1 MNEENT
7 KYLYDKY
14 PEIFAD
20 KDKSM
25 QETCMYWGLECGDG
39 WFTIL
44 DKMCSNIQCRVDNPP
59 SICKDPVW
67 LQKTKIIASHICWN
81 TAVMNFFSW
90 VYLRNIPKAYPSTDS
105 KAPLYQTQW
114 NKYYKWQTRL
124 QWRSEYKNPP
134 FDAYR
139 QVVAA
144 QVKEKFGTLRFYYSG
159 GDDYIRGVVSM
170 AESMSGHTCE
180 ACGSTDKTVRPN
192 KAFWIAIR
200 CNDCRKKGM

>member
-1 MNEENT
+1 MNKKNT
-7 KYLYDKY
+7 KYLYDTY
-14 PEIFAD
+14 PKIFSE
-20 KDKSM
+20 KNKSA
-25 QETCMYWGLECGDG
+25 QESCMYWGLECGDG

-44 DKMCSNIQCRVDNPP
+44 DEMCSNIQCRVDNPP

-105 KAPLYQTQW
+105 KAPLHQTQW

-124 QWRSEYKNPP
+124 QWRSEYKDPP

-139 QVVAA
+139 QVVAK

-170 AESMSGHTCE
+170 AESMSGRTCE

-192 KAFWIAIR
+192 KTIWIAIR
-200 CNDCRKKGM
+200 CNDCRKKGI